1 MFEKIIL
8 ERVLKN
14 YYNQM
19 KKLEIVNNL
28 FKLFNL
34 YYILFDDKTM
44 KK

>member
-1 MFEKIIL
+1 
-8 ERVLKN
+8 
-14 YYNQM
+14 M
-19 KKLEIVNNL
+19 KKLKIQIKINNL